1 MLVRR
6 VWNTK
11 SKSFSQEKTD
21 SIHFSLC
28 APHCEASLHSYK
40 CSGAMSMSSSQTTVQ
55 PSALPQLKA
64 LLAQTEKT
72 LVYNDFYYTNF
83 ALARDGSHALMFD
96 YNLLGS
102 GYAYADVRN
111 VCSSLSVQ
119 AGKTFLAE
127 YGAVNPQEK
136 RLDAVLSPLVTL
148 HYACARESLPQW
160 AKPSLAQLSDGTLE
174 QGLIALLG

>member
-1 MLVRR
+1 
-6 VWNTK
+6 
-11 SKSFSQEKTD
+11 
-21 SIHFSLC
+21 
-28 APHCEASLHSYK
+28 
-40 CSGAMSMSSSQTTVQ
+40 MSMSSSQTTVQ